1 MFCPLFGVVLADYF
15 LLRRGALRTEDLYT
29 EGGPYWFTHGVNLV
43 ALLAWI
49 VGFMI
54 YMGFSAM
61 LMEKVLGVKTA
72 LPWPLGSS
80 LPSMI
85 VAEGSTGLLND
96 MYGGSGA
103 RNKVVS
109 YAFFSSKPDRMDST
123 TSTIL
128 VLTEAFAIKWLA

>member
-1 MFCPLFGVVLADYF
+1 MNMSIFSFSSGRCFVRSSVLSWLDYF
-15 LLRRGALRTEDLYT
+15 LLRRGALRTEDLYR

-72 LPWPLGSS
+72 LALADRILPSQHDRGRRDLLGS
-80 LPSMI
+80 
-85 VAEGSTGLLND
+85 
-96 MYGGSGA
+96 
-103 RNKVVS
+103 
-109 YAFFSSKPDRMDST
+109 
-123 TSTIL
+123 
-128 VLTEAFAIKWLA
+128 